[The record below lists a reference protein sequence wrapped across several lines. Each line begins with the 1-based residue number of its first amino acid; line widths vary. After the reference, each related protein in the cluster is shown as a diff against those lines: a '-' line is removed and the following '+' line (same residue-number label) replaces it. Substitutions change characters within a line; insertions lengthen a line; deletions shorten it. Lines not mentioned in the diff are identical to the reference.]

1 MNPLTMMG
9 TDSDKQDIPH
19 PASRELFDVFDSRDD
34 LQQMRKSLKK
44 RLKDFKILNR
54 L

>member
-1 MNPLTMMG
+1 MMG

-44 RLKDFKILNR
+44 NIFFKPKKKIKR
-54 L
+54 F